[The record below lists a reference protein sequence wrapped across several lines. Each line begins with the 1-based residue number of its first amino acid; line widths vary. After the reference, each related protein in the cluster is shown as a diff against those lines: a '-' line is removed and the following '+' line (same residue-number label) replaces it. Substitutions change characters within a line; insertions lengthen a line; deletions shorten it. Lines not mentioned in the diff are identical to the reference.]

1 MKGKDLFKGLSYIDA
16 KYVQEAAEER
26 SAGHHSLKKTWLMA
40 AVIAALLLLT
50 GCAAAVYLLHMQ
62 DLKMADSTAEKYVF
76 AEDGI
81 NIEGTETV
89 NTQVLS
95 LTGIQGSPGYQATK
109 EWYEFVETYDPDY
122 GIYAEMDKAGSIPD
136 FPEEYQSYNLYSQE
150 MKDKLDELLVKYNLK
165 PTGSRLD
172 FRTLQNL
179 CQALNIEKI
188 QTSQNEVKVT
198 VTTGNAY
205 SGGNFFLTMDFE
217 LSKEEGTEV
226 DTTWGVLRWNRK
238 DCFSADN
245 IEIEDTGDWK
255 EWNYKTASG
264 SNVLIM
270 RSPSDWRGWIL
281 CDRGDAIL
289 SLQVEARQDLGY
301 NVDGKSWF
309 EYKYITDKQMEQVAD
324 AVDFGIQPKKVSQE
338 DAANQPAPPQEATQD
353 GYTVTLKDI
362 FTDGYTLQVTLGI
375 AAPEGT
381 VIAGETQPGANP
393 DGEFTIMWDNIPS
406 LTHPTRKVRAGDCEW
421 EMQEDGDGK
430 NNTHDL
436 VFEVNTLMQDNEAS
450 FVPGETWKL
459 HIEDLKTSFLDKE
472 ALAHGEWNFEIPITE
487 DNGDFRELELAPE
500 PITTKVSTGWLPDGT
515 DVMENVKI
523 SSFKLHTLGA
533 IYETDSDHMVDFCP
547 SSEKNPLVVMK
558 DGSKVDLRLGGGGA
572 MLVTDT
578 PIDLDQVDY
587 VELID
592 GTKLPVPQSGENQ

>member
-16 KYVQEAAEER
+16 KYVQEAAEEGSTGKR
-26 SAGHHSLKKTWLMA
+26 NLKKTWLMA
-40 AVIAALLLLT
+40 AVIAAMLLLT

-109 EWYEFVETYDPDY
+109 EWYEFVESYDPDY

-136 FPEEYQSYNLYSQE
+136 FPTEYQSYNLYSQE
-150 MKDKLDELLVKYNLK
+150 MKDKLDEILVKYNLK

-217 LSKEEGTEV
+217 LPKEEGTEV

-238 DCFSADN
+238 DCFSVDN

-264 SNVLIM
+264 SDVLIM

-281 CDRGDAIL
+281 CDRGEAIL
-289 SLQVEARQDLGY
+289 SLQVEARRDLGY
-301 NVDGKSWF
+301 NEGGKTWF
-309 EYKYITDKQMEQVAD
+309 EYEYMTDRQMEQVAD

-381 VIAGETQPGANP
+381 VIAGETQPGANT
-393 DGEFTIMWDNIPS
+393 DGIRSIKWDNFPS
-406 LTHPTRKVRAGDCEW
+406 LTHPTRKIGGGHWRWV
-421 EMQEDGDGK
+421 MQEDGDGK
-430 NNTHDL
+430 SNTHDL
-436 VFEVNTLMQDNEAS
+436 VFEINTLMQDNEAS

-459 HIEDLKTSFLDKE
+459 HIEDLKTGYPDKKV
-472 ALAHGEWNFEIPITE
+472 LARGEWNFDIPITE
-487 DNGDFRELELAPE
+487 ECGDFREIELVSE
-500 PITTKVSTGWLPDGT
+500 PITTKASTGWRADGS
-515 DVMENVKI
+515 DVMEDVKLT
-523 SSFKLHTLGA
+523 SFKLRA
-533 IYETDSDHMVDFCP
+533 MSASYSVDQEYAELSMMSKVPC
-547 SSEKNPLVVMK
+547 VVMK
-558 DGSKVDLRLGGGGA
+558 DGSKFKIYDSRI
-572 MLVTDT
+572 DT
-578 PIDLDQVDY
+578 TSIDLDQADY

>member
-1 MKGKDLFKGLSYIDA
+1 MKGKDLFKGLSYIDT
-16 KYVQEAAEER
+16 KYVKEAAEER

-217 LSKEEGTEV
+217 LPKEEGTEV

-238 DCFSADN
+238 DCFSVDN

-264 SNVLIM
+264 SDVLIM

-289 SLQVEARQDLGY
+289 SLQVEARRDLGY
-301 NVDGKSWF
+301 NEGGKTWF
-309 EYKYITDKQMEQVAD
+309 EYEYMTDRQMEQIAD

-338 DAANQPAPPQEATQD
+338 DAANQPAPSQEATQD
-353 GYTVTLKDI
+353 GYTVQVKDI
-362 FTDGYTLQVTLGI
+362 FTDGYIAKVTIGI
-375 AAPEGT
+375 TAPEGV
-381 VIAGETQPGANP
+381 VISRVTRENAREGE
-393 DGEFTIMWDNIPS
+393 EFNIHCS
-406 LTHPTRKVRAGDCEW
+406 NRLLLSHPTRQSGGGSIGFRPR
-421 EMQEDGDGK
+421 EDGDGK
-430 NNTHDL
+430 DNT
-436 VFEVNTLMQDNEAS
+436 QDFVLTAEMDMLDHEQP

-459 HIEDLKTSFLDKE
+459 HMEDIITRYREGTDTYE
-472 ALAHGEWNFEIPITE
+472 ETLARGEWNFDIPITE
-487 DNGDFRELELAPE
+487 ECGDFREIELVSE
-500 PITTKVSTGWLPDGT
+500 PITTKASTGWRADGS
-515 DVMENVKI
+515 DVMEDVKLT
-523 SSFKLHTLGA
+523 SFKLRA
-533 IYETDSDHMVDFCP
+533 MSASYSVDQEYAELSMMSKVPC
-547 SSEKNPLVVMK
+547 VVMK
-558 DGSKVDLRLGGGGA
+558 DGSKFKIYDSRI
-572 MLVTDT
+572 DT
-578 PIDLDQVDY
+578 TSINLDQVDY

-592 GTKLPVPQSGENQ
+592 GTKLPVPQPGENQ